1 MQDIPQFIYNK
12 NRLLKDINNKPLVLK
27 YTNSPYKNNND
38 ENYDNI
44 LIVKSFFMEN
54 FKKFTWLNQF
64 HNTDLFVYNNPL
76 QSYDF

>member
-27 YTNSPYKNNND
+27 YTNSPYKINNL

-54 FKKFTWLNQF
+54 FKKFIWLNKF